1 MNTQMQSHLFWG
13 INSPLTSL
21 TGVALLLTA
30 SGRIGFALV
39 CTLALLWVYV
49 FVMAAAKLGGAYF
62 PLWGR
67 NMALLF
73 LSSLAAEIFLLLL
86 WILDPEMALESVFF
100 IFLVPLVFMASG
112 LCGRVL
118 EYDIVEVIS
127 QAIAEALILGMLI
140 LGLALIRE
148 PLGFGSIS
156 VPGLNI
162 VRFVRE
168 EPMRFL
174 QASSGALIILGY
186 GTAVYRHNRNRYINS
201 EENQ

>member
-21 TGVALLLTA
+21 TGVVLFLTA

-49 FVMAAAKLGGAYF
+49 FVMTAAKLGGAYF

-73 LSSLAAEIFLLLL
+73 LSSLAAEIFLILL
-86 WILDPEMALESVFF
+86 WILSPRTALECAFF
-100 IFLVPLVFMASG
+100 VFLVPLVFMASD

-118 EYDIVEVIS
+118 EYDLGEVIS
-127 QAIAEALILGMLI
+127 QAAAEALILGMLI

-156 VPGLNI
+156 VPGFGI
-162 VRFVRE
+162 ARFVRE
-168 EPMRFL
+168 EPLRFL
-174 QASSGALIILGY
+174 QASSGALILLGY
-186 GTAVYRHNRNRYINS
+186 GTAVYRHYRNRYTNS
-201 EENQ
+201 EED

>member
-13 INSPLTSL
+13 LNSPLTSL
-21 TGVALLLTA
+21 TGIALLLTA

-67 NMALLF
+67 DMTLLF
-73 LSSLAAEIFLLLL
+73 LSSLAAAIFLLFL
-86 WILDPEMALESVFF
+86 WILDPVLALESAFF
-100 IFLVPLVFMASG
+100 IFLIPLVFMASG

-118 EYDIVEVIS
+118 KYDMGDVVS
-127 QAIAEALILGMLI
+127 QALAEALILGMLI

-156 VPGLNI
+156 VPGLDI
-162 VRFVRE
+162 TRFVRE
-168 EPMRFL
+168 EPLRFL
-174 QASSGALIILGY
+174 QASSGALILLGY
-186 GTAVYRHNRNRYINS
+186 GIAVYRHYRNRYTNS
-201 EENQ
+201 EED